1 MTDTC
6 RVMISGRT
14 LSGAP
19 LDDVREMV
27 GIAFQLQEGQLD
39 RMLCGK
45 PVTVSRSATPDVA
58 EKLVARLRALDLEA
72 YVESPAAVS
81 GTPAQPSAPVAA
93 TSAAAAPAER
103 SEVPVE
109 RGSAPETRESDELF
123 SLVRPGAA
131 SPDVLPQGLAPQE
144 TDAEVQ
150 CPKCGEA
157 QPKRTLCRKCGLDM
171 PRYAAAQEALE
182 REAREQRAAEL
193 AARTQTPGRA
203 LRAASGANAGLLGV
217 GFSGR
222 LGRLD
227 YFASSLVSTMLWLVF
242 VLLAAKTGQAAFAG
256 FGMFLSAIYGVRCI
270 ALRLHDTGRNGWLS
284 LILFV
289 PVLGGLMALA
299 LLFIRGEDD
308 DNEYGPAPAEG
319 GGRRALVALAA
330 LLALGT
336 LTYRNIAGDPEN
348 AARFLGAMGPV
359 DDDGGS
365 HDAGA
370 AGSAAAVRYAGNNR
384 IDIYVISGCS
394 DCDDM
399 RDWLDENGLRYTAY
413 AVDKDQGAAERLQS
427 IVAANGD
434 ARIQLPVLEVN
445 GKVLP
450 GNPDVDAV
458 HQRLRQE

>member
-1 MTDTC
+1 
-6 RVMISGRT
+6 MISGRT

-19 LDDVREMV
+19 LDDVRGMV
-27 GIAFQLQEGQLD
+27 GLAFQLQEGQLD

-45 PVTVSRSATPDVA
+45 PVAVSRSATPDVA

-72 YVESPAAVS
+72 YVESPPAAS
-81 GTPAQPSAPVAA
+81 GTPVPPATPVVAREPREAKPAVEPVAPPPTAAAQP
-93 TSAAAAPAER
+93 
-103 SEVPVE
+103 
-109 RGSAPETRESDELF
+109 DELF
-123 SLVRPGAA
+123 ALARPTVA
-131 SPDVLPQGLAPQE
+131 SPDVLPQGPALQGAE
-144 TDAEVQ
+144 AEVL

-182 REAREQRAAEL
+182 REAREQRAAEV
-193 AARTQTPGRA
+193 AARTQSPTRGRRPA
-203 LRAASGANAGLLGV
+203 DEATAGVLGV

-227 YFASSLVSTMLWLVF
+227 YFTSSLVSTLLWLVF
-242 VLLAAKTGQAAFAG
+242 VLLAAKTGKAAFAG

-284 LILFV
+284 LILLV

-299 LLFIRGEDD
+299 LLFIGGDHD
-308 DNEYGPAPAEG
+308 DNEYGPVPADG

-330 LLALGT
+330 VLALGT
-336 LTYRNIAGDPEN
+336 LSYRNLAGDPEN
-348 AARFLGAMGPV
+348 AARFLAAMSAGE
-359 DDDGGS
+359 D
-365 HDAGA
+365 GA
-370 AGSAAAVRYAGNNR
+370 AHAGDTGGTEAFSQANYASNNR
-384 IDIYVISGCS
+384 IDIYVITGCT

-399 RDWLDENGLRYTAY
+399 REWLDGNGLRYTMY
-413 AVDKDQGAAERLQS
+413 AVDKDQAAAERLHS
-427 IVAANGD
+427 IVAGNGD

-458 HQRLRQE
+458 HRQLRQE

>member
-1 MTDTC
+1 MTDHC

-27 GIAFQLQEGQLD
+27 GLAFQLQDGQLD

-45 PVTVSRSATPDVA
+45 PIAVSRSATADVA
-58 EKLVARLRALDLEA
+58 EKLIARLRALDLEA
-72 YVESPAAVS
+72 YVESPPAVKATVVQPA
-81 GTPAQPSAPVAA
+81 TPLVAPALAEAEPPVAPVD
-93 TSAAAAPAER
+93 
-103 SEVPVE
+103 
-109 RGSAPETRESDELF
+109 TRPNVDSQPDELF
-123 SLVRPGAA
+123 ALARPTAA
-131 SPDVLPQGLAPQE
+131 SRDVLPQGLAP
-144 TDAEVQ
+144 TGADADVL

-182 REAREQRAAEL
+182 REAREQRAAEV
-193 AARTQTPGRA
+193 ADRTQSPGRG
-203 LRAASGANAGLLGV
+203 RRPAGEATAGVLGV

-227 YFASSLVSTMLWLVF
+227 YFTSSLVSTLLWLVF
-242 VLLAAKTGQAAFAG
+242 VLLAAKTGKASFAG
-256 FGMFLSAIYGVRCI
+256 FGMFLSLIYGVRCI

-284 LILFV
+284 LILLV

-299 LLFIRGEDD
+299 LLFIGGDHD
-308 DNEYGPAPAEG
+308 DNEYGPVPADG

-330 LLALGT
+330 VLALGT
-336 LTYRNIAGDPEN
+336 LSYRNIAGNPEN
-348 AARFLGAMGPV
+348 AARFLAAMSAGEDGAAHA
-359 DDDGGS
+359 DDT
-365 HDAGA
+365 GA
-370 AGSAAAVRYAGNNR
+370 AGALSQASYASNNR
-384 IDIYVISGCS
+384 IDIYVITGCT

-399 RDWLDENGLRYTAY
+399 REWLDGNGLRYTVY
-413 AVDKDQGAAERLQS
+413 AVDKEQASAERLQS
-427 IVAANGD
+427 IVAGNGD

-450 GNPDVDAV
+450 GNPDVDTV
-458 HQRLRQE
+458 HRQLRQE